1 MITKLKNRS
10 VPIRVK
16 GFKSI
21 FNTNMMIKNKL
32 SVEAPIAIAI
42 FSLKI
47 DVQFCSFASIK
58 PTNVSIE
65 IT

>member
-1 MITKLKNRS
+1 M
-10 VPIRVK
+10 K